1 MKYIFSLFLLYFVL
15 ASCSQEK
22 KQNTQTFKHTND
34 LINESSPYLL
44 QHAHNPVDWKPW
56 NEETLELAKKENKLI
71 IVSIG
76 YSACH
81 WCHVMEHES
90 FENDSVAAIM
100 NENFINIKVDREERP
115 DVDQVYMH
123 AVQLLTGSGGWPLN
137 CITLP
142 DGRPVFGGTYFEK
155 DQWMKVIQ
163 DISDLYKK
171 SPEKVIGF
179 AENLTEGI
187 KSTELITVSKKPA
200 EFKNEFINAAVNNW
214 KTQFDTINGGQI
226 GAPKFPMPINLN
238 FLLQYAIQ
246 NNDKSIENHVIKTL
260 TKMANGGIYDQV
272 GGGFSRYATDE
283 TWHIPHFEKM
293 LYDNAQLVSLYS
305 NAYAITK
312 NPLFKKIAEETLNF
326 LERECLD
333 NTGAFYSSI
342 DADSKN
348 ADGELE
354 EGAYYVWTQNEL
366 KALLGS
372 DYDLFK
378 SYYDVSI
385 SGLWENQKY
394 VLTRTSKSIADISKE
409 NNIGETDLNEKT
421 NNWNSI
427 LLEARNTRP
436 HPRMDN
442 KALTSWNA
450 LNINAYVD
458 AYRIFQNPHYLE
470 VAKKTAH
477 FIMTKQYRE
486 DGGLNHVYIN
496 NKSSVDGYAE
506 DYAATIDAFINLYQ
520 VTLDEYWLNTANT
533 LMDYSITHFFDQNT
547 GLFYF
552 TSNNAPPLITRK
564 IETTDD
570 VIPSSNATLATSL
583 FKLSLYYYDENYSKI
598 AKNMMH
604 AMQEHAVDTPSSYS
618 KWLSLM
624 MDYSNPFYEV
634 VISGEKAPE
643 LLKEINAYYLPNII
657 LAGAT
662 AESDLPLMENKYN
675 PNQTY
680 IYVCTNG
687 TCKLP
692 QTKVSE
698 ALKSI
703 KKR

>member
-1 MKYIFSLFLLYFVL
+1 MKYTISLFLCYLILVG
-15 ASCSQEK
+15 CSQEK
-22 KQNTQTFKHTND
+22 KQSTQTFKYTND
-34 LINESSPYLL
+34 LIKESSPYLL

-123 AVQLLTGSGGWPLN
+123 AVQLITGSGGWPLN

-142 DGRPVFGGTYFEK
+142 DGRPVYGGTYFEK
-155 DQWMKVIQ
+155 DQWMEVVQ
-163 DISDLYKK
+163 NISDLYKK
-171 SPEKVIGF
+171 SPEKVIEY
-179 AENLTEGI
+179 AEQLTEGI
-187 KSTELITVSKKPA
+187 KASELITVNEKPA
-200 EFKNEFINAAVNNW
+200 EFNNEIITEAVHKW
-214 KTQFDTINGGQI
+214 KTQFDTIHGGQI

-238 FLLQYAIQ
+238 FLLQYSFQ
-246 NNDKSIENHVIKTL
+246 NNDEFVKNHVIKTL

-272 GGGFSRYATDE
+272 GGGFSRYVTDE
-283 TWHIPHFEKM
+283 IWHIPHFEKM

-312 NPLFKKIAEETLNF
+312 NDVFKKTVEETLTF

-333 NTGAFYSSI
+333 ATGAFYSSI
-342 DADSKN
+342 DADSENSEK
-348 ADGELE
+348 ELE
-354 EGAYYVWTQNEL
+354 EGAYYVWNQDQL
-366 KALLGS
+366 KSLLGT
-372 DYDLFK
+372 DYNTFK
-378 SYYDVSI
+378 SYYDLSI

-394 VLTRTSKSIADISKE
+394 VLKRTSLSVTDISKK
-409 NNIGETDLNEKT
+409 NNLNETELLKKIDQ
-421 NNWNSI
+421 WNSI
-427 LLEARNTRP
+427 LLSERNKRSI
-436 HPRMDN
+436 PRMDN
-442 KALTSWNA
+442 KILTSWNA
-450 LNINAYVD
+450 LTIDAYVD
-458 AYRIFQNPHYLE
+458 AYRIFQNPHYLV

-477 FIMTKQYRE
+477 FIMDKQYRK

-520 VTLDEYWLNTANT
+520 VTLDEYWLSTAKT
-533 LMDYSITHFFDQNT
+533 LMDYSIIHFFDQNT

-552 TSNNAPPLITRK
+552 TSNNAPPLIIRK

-570 VIPSSNATLATSL
+570 VIHSSNASLATAL
-583 FKLSLYYYDENYSKI
+583 FKLSLFYYDENYSNI

-604 AMQEHAVDTPSSYS
+604 AMQEHAANTPYNYS

-634 VISGEKAPE
+634 VISGQKAPE
-643 LLKEINAYYLPNII
+643 FLKELNTYYLPNII
-657 LAGAT
+657 ISGST
-662 AESDLPLMENKYN
+662 TESNLPLLENKYN
-675 PNQTY
+675 PNESY

-692 QTKVSE
+692 QTKISE

-703 KKR
+703 KNN